1 MSNNKPYIKIKIFND
16 ISLVFWENEISKQD
30 KKFKVLNPYL
40 TRSIYNPDKKEWS
53 NQAIPI
59 SFNALYRLMSM
70 GTKIKAIE
78 DNYKEEIKTNEIKK
92 TEEVVVD

>member
-16 ISLVFWENEISKQD
+16 LSLVFWENEISKQD

-59 SFNALYRLMSM
+59 SFNALYRLISM

-78 DNYKEEIKTNEIKK
+78 DNYKEEIKVAKPEKVEEEIV
-92 TEEVVVD
+92 E